1 MTLDRHP
8 SHAWR
13 YSRFGLARV
22 YAALGGAYT
31 WSHATSGVP
40 QGAAGSFGS

>member
-8 SHAWR
+8 SHALR
-13 YSRFGLARV
+13 THRTGIAYAYTAALAR
-22 YAALGGAYT
+22 YM